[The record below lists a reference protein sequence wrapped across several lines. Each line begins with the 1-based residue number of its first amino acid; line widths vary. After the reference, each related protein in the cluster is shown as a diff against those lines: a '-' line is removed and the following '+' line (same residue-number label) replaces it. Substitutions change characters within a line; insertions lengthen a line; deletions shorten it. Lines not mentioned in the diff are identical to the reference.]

1 MPGLH
6 EWAQR
11 AQVATAGTE
20 LGSGFGYKA
29 PVRTNVQYSSGNK
42 RMKKNVLIVPVV
54 LGVAAGAYA
63 IAAWQF
69 GRMTHAR
76 VDEWAQHVNEKS
88 AGILKVVNRQSAGG
102 VFFSREDLTIEVD
115 TAMFDKLKGSTPDS
129 EQVEAPSD
137 ADEPSLSD
145 ASLRTTATHDANHP
159 LRFTVRNDI
168 AHGPFPGFTSVG
180 LAKITSR
187 LVLDEQTRREL
198 SKVLGDKEPVLIT
211 SIVGV
216 SGASAIDVASPA
228 FQAVE
233 GNDSFEWQGLN
244 AHFDVGADLQTIKC
258 DGAAPGLTAKS
269 KDRSQVSLGEMR
281 FSCDMKRAF
290 DQLYV
295 GRSAF
300 AFQNLNATFG
310 EGKPP
315 VAIESIAY
323 SGDATVNGEYVDL
336 NMKLMMKALK
346 AAGFTVD
353 DAEYNLSML
362 HLHGPTYAALSKK
375 LQDLSTSG
383 ALGDPTASLAM
394 MGAIAE
400 YGPQLLEHSPKIV
413 IERIGFSMPEG
424 EAGLKGTIEL
434 KNFSKADLA
443 EANSTMVLLNK
454 LEATADLWI
463 GDGLLEKDWGS
474 SAVESS
480 ASNTDRIGALRAQVS
495 SLETQGFIT
504 HKDGELASHIEYK
517 NGALTANGHQI
528 GPAAGAN

>member
-1 MPGLH
+1 
-6 EWAQR
+6 
-11 AQVATAGTE
+11 
-20 LGSGFGYKA
+20 
-29 PVRTNVQYSSGNK
+29 
-42 RMKKNVLIVPVV
+42 MKKKLVIVPVV
-54 LGVAAGAYA
+54 LGVAVGAYA

-88 AGILKVVNRQSAGG
+88 AGILKVVSRHSTGG
-102 VFFSREDLTIEVD
+102 VFFSREDLTFEVD

-129 EQVEAPSD
+129 HEVEAPSD

-145 ASLRTTATHDANHP
+145 ASLRTADTHEATHP
-159 LRFTVRNDI
+159 LQFTVRNDI
-168 AHGPFPGFTSVG
+168 AHGPLPGFISVG

-187 LVLDEQTRREL
+187 LVLDEQTRHEL
-198 SKVLGDKEPVLIT
+198 SKVLGDKEPILIT
-211 SIVGV
+211 SMIGV
-216 SGASAIDVASPA
+216 TGASSVDVASPA
-228 FQAVE
+228 FQAAE
-233 GNDSFEWQGLN
+233 GDDSFEWQGLK
-244 AHFDVGADLQTIKC
+244 AHFDLGAGMQTIKC

-269 KDRSQVSLGEMR
+269 KDRSQVSLGNMS

-290 DQLYV
+290 DELYV

-323 SGDATVNGEYVDL
+323 SGDATLDGEYVDL
-336 NMKLMMKALK
+336 NMKLLMKALK

-375 LQDLSTSG
+375 LQELSTSG
-383 ALGDPTASLAM
+383 ALGDPTASVAM
-394 MGAIAE
+394 IGAIAE

-454 LEATADLWI
+454 LQAAADVWI
-463 GDGLLEKDWGS
+463 SDGLLEKDWGA
-474 SAVESS
+474 SAVASS
-480 ASNTDRIGALRAQVS
+480 TSDTDRLGALRAQIS
-495 SLETQGFIT
+495 SLEAQGFVT
-504 HKDGELASHIEYK
+504 HKDGELTSHIEYK

-528 GPAAGAN
+528 GPGGDAN